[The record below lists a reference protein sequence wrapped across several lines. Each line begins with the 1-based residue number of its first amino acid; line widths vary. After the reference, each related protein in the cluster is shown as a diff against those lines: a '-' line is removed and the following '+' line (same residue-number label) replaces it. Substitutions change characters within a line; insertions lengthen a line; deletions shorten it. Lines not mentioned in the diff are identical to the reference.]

1 MDVIASQH
9 AASAQTRHRPA
20 HVLIAVSAVVVSYGL
35 MQTMLVPT
43 IGALQRDL
51 NTTTG
56 AASWAVLSAMLLASA
71 VITPVAGRLG
81 DRYGKRRILLWMLA
95 VYLIGTLG
103 AIVAPGIGVLIACR
117 AVQGVGLTLLP
128 LSFAIMRDALPAERV
143 HVGIALASGL
153 VTGTAGLGLLIGG
166 LVVDHGSW
174 RWLFVIG
181 AALVISALAMTARW
195 IPERGARHPGRLDF
209 AGMTLMAAGLIAALL
224 AITQGPAWGWRSAS
238 VAGLFAAALLFL
250 AAFAVVESRVAHPLM
265 DPSLLTE
272 RPLAAAHLGALLLGV
287 NQFAVYVLVPK
298 LAELPQSGGPGFGL
312 SVTGAA
318 LVLLPGTLLTVPASW
333 ATPWLGRRIGVRGP
347 LVAGLAF
354 AAIGTTLLA
363 LLHHT
368 VWQAVLNYA
377 IASAGWGL
385 AMASLPRMVNA
396 ACPTAQSGSA
406 NGVNTVARTVGG
418 AVGGQLAA
426 ALLASNAVSA
436 TGLPTGNGFSTA
448 FFVAAGIAAVGA
460 SAVALPIFR
469 NPPDTRSRCTA

>member
-9 AASAQTRHRPA
+9 APSAPARHRPA
-20 HVLIAVSAVVVSYGL
+20 HVLTAVSAVVVSYGL

-43 IGALQRDL
+43 IGVLQRDL

-71 VITPVAGRLG
+71 VVTPLAGRLG

-95 VYLIGTLG
+95 VYLVGTLG
-103 AIVAPGIGVLIACR
+103 AIVAPSIGVLIACR

-128 LSFAIMRDALPAERV
+128 LSFAVMRDALAPERV

-153 VTGTAGLGLLIGG
+153 VTGTAGLGLLVGG

-181 AALVISALAMTARW
+181 AVLVTTALAMTACW
-195 IPERGARHPGRLDF
+195 IPEGGKRHPGRLDLPGL
-209 AGMTLMAAGLIAALL
+209 ALMTAGLSTALV
-224 AITQGPAWGWRSAS
+224 AITQGPTWGWRSAS
-238 VAGLFAAALLFL
+238 VMGLFGAALALLF
-250 AAFAVVESRVAHPLM
+250 AFAVVESRVAHPLV
-265 DPSLLTE
+265 DPSLITE

-298 LAELPQSGGPGFGL
+298 LAELPAAGGGPGFGL

-333 ATPWLGRRIGVRGP
+333 ITAWLERRTGVRGP
-347 LVAGLAF
+347 LVAGLAV
-354 AAIGTTLLA
+354 AAAGTTLLA
-363 LLHHT
+363 LAHDA

-396 ACPTAQSGSA
+396 ACPPAQSGSA

-426 ALLASNAVSA
+426 ALLASNMATT
-436 TGLPTGNGFSTA
+436 TGLPTSNGFSAA
-448 FFVAAGIAAVGA
+448 FFVAAAIAAAGA
-460 SAVALPIFR
+460 IAVPLPAFRSARDA
-469 NPPDTRSRCTA
+469 RSR